1 MKHAIVAGVGP
12 GLGLALV
19 RRFAREG
26 FAVSMLARDAAALER
41 LSAEVGGDVKGY
53 PADLCALDA
62 VAAAFRAMEADRGP
76 AEVMIYNAARW
87 HEQPVMELD
96 PMTFNWDLALC
107 ATGALVC
114 AQAVWP
120 AMKAAGRG
128 SLLFTGGGLAL
139 YPSFGAG
146 VASLTAGKSALRGLV
161 HAMAGEVGPAGV
173 HAATVT
179 VAGTIKP
186 GTALDPDR
194 IAEEF
199 WVLHQ
204 QPKDAWEVERVVK
217 G

>member
-26 FAVSMLARDAAALER
+26 FAVSMLARDAAALDR
-41 LSAEVGGDVKGY
+41 HAASVGGDVKGY
-53 PADLCALDA
+53 AADLCALDT
-62 VAAAFRAMEADRGP
+62 VAEAFRAMEADRGP

-114 AQAVWP
+114 SQAVWP
-120 AMKAAGRG
+120 AMKAAGQG

-139 YPSFGAG
+139 VSRPMGQ
-146 VASLTAGKSALRGLV
+146 ASPR
-161 HAMAGEVGPAGV
+161 
-173 HAATVT
+173 
-179 VAGTIKP
+179 
-186 GTALDPDR
+186 
-194 IAEEF
+194 
-199 WVLHQ
+199 
-204 QPKDAWEVERVVK
+204 
-217 G
+217 

>member
-1 MKHAIVAGVGP
+1 MKHAVVAGVGP
-12 GLGLALV
+12 GLGMALV

-26 FAVSMLARDAAALER
+26 FAVSMLARDAAALDR
-41 LSAEVGGDVKGY
+41 YSADVGGAVRGY
-53 PADLCALDA
+53 AADLCVLDT
-62 VAAAFRAMEADRGP
+62 VATAFQAMQEDRGP
-76 AEVMIYNAARW
+76 ADVMIYNAARW

-107 ATGALVC
+107 ATGALAC
-114 AQAVWP
+114 SQAVWP

-139 YPSFGAG
+139 YPGYGAG

-161 HAMAGEVGPAGV
+161 HAMAGEVGPAGI

-179 VAGTIKP
+179 IAGTIKA

-199 WVLHQ
+199 WILHG
-204 QPKDAWEVERVVK
+204 QPKEAWEVERVVK